1 MASIEHQHHSDISPN
16 PGSSAI
22 CSLALPQIF
31 KMGVATTKPPSLK
44 TFQERSEKQPLSLI
58 VNLRRKMM
66 LMSLPEFKTN
76 LGSRINLGL
85 WSMDS
90 YNKVI
95 QRQEIEFESFQPTS

>member
-1 MASIEHQHHSDISPN
+1 
-16 PGSSAI
+16 
-22 CSLALPQIF
+22 
-31 KMGVATTKPPSLK
+31 
-44 TFQERSEKQPLSLI
+44 
-58 VNLRRKMM
+58 M
-66 LMSLPEFKTN
+66 LLSLPEFKTN